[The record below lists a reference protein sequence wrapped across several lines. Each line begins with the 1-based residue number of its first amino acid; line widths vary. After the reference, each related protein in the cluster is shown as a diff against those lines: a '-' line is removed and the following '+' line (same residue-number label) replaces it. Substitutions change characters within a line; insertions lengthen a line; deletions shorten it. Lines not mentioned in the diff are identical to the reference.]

1 MGFIGITAA
10 IALPG
15 LTESTRRNAVW
26 TSSEL
31 IGAQI
36 RQARLKAIS
45 RNMSFRVRFNCPAVG
60 QFRVLQVTGDA
71 AIDNAAD
78 RCSTQQTYDTGV
90 FAVNSNIYW
99 GGSPPVLT
107 VNSRGV
113 LFVIERYSG
122 KDVPVVR
129 RRRGTLINVVCNRA
143 DYLWHLLIT
152 ATSVASRSSRCWWRR
167 SSSSLAW
174 CRWRADGDHAADAD
188 ARQERDRGDSPG
200 AIEDRRTGWR

>member
-1 MGFIGITAA
+1 MRCNRGFTLLELLVVMGFIGITAA

-113 LFVIERYSG
+113 F
-122 KDVPVVR
+122 
-129 RRRGTLINVVCNRA
+129 
-143 DYLWHLLIT
+143 
-152 ATSVASRSSRCWWRR
+152 
-167 SSSSLAW
+167 SSSSGIPARLYLSY
-174 CRWRADGDHAADAD
+174 DGGAARSLTLSA
-188 ARQERDRGDSPG
+188 
-200 AIEDRRTGWR
+200 TGQITFGTY